1 MGNGKQDLITVID
14 VGSAKT
20 TVVVAE
26 VAEGGLRY
34 RGHGLA
40 ESRGTRK
47 GAIVDLD
54 KAAASIHHAMD
65 RAELVSGTSIDSA
78 VVTIGGSLIRGVN
91 SRGGI
96 NLGNRPREIG
106 REDVKQCVDRARSIA
121 FPVDREVLHILPQ
134 EYLVD
139 EQGAIRDPL
148 GMTGAKLEVSVHIVT
163 AAASSTQS
171 VITAANKAGVQV
183 DDTVFEGLAAAEST
197 LRPGEREVGVC
208 LLDIGAGSTELIAL
222 FEGSVAH
229 TGVVPIGGDHFTNDI
244 AVGLRTPLTEAEK
257 IKKTFGHAVVT
268 DLPEANEIEVPSLGD
283 KPSRLVP
290 QRLLAEIVE
299 PRAREL
305 FEFVR
310 DSLRQGGVLEALG
323 AGVVM
328 TGGGSRLPGL
338 SSICDSVLRCPAR
351 TAGPGAIS
359 KLPASLA
366 EPEYADAI
374 GALMYTHRVRLARTR
389 PGENGFAGKIRA
401 MLKSASMF

>member
-1 MGNGKQDLITVID
+1 MANGKQDLITIID

-20 TVVVAE
+20 TAIVAE
-26 VAEGGLRY
+26 ATENGLKY

-54 KAAASIHHAMD
+54 KATASIHHAVD
-65 RAELVSGTSIDSA
+65 RAELVAGTPVGRA
-78 VVTIGGSLIRGVN
+78 VVTVGGPLVRGVN

-96 NLGNRPREIG
+96 NLGARARDIS
-106 REDVKQCVDRARSIA
+106 REDVKQCVDRARSVA
-121 FPVDREVLHILPQ
+121 FPNDREVVHILPQ

-148 GMTGAKLEVSVHIVT
+148 GMTGSKLEVSVHIVT
-163 AAASSTQS
+163 ASASATQS
-171 VITAANKAGVQV
+171 VVTAVNKAGVQV
-183 DDTVFEGLAAAEST
+183 DDTIFEALAAAESA
-197 LRPGEREVGVC
+197 LMPSERELGVC
-208 LLDIGAGSTELIAL
+208 LLDIGAGSTELVVF

-244 AVGLRTPLTEAEK
+244 AVGLRTPLSEAEK

-268 DLPEANEIEVPSLGD
+268 DVPEANEIEVPQIGD

-290 QRLLAEIVE
+290 QRLLSEIIE

-310 DSLRQGGVLEALG
+310 DNLRQGGVLDALG

-328 TGGGSRLPGL
+328 TGGASRLPGL
-338 SSICDSVLRCPAR
+338 ASVCDSVLHSPSR
-351 TAGPGAIS
+351 TASPAAIS

-366 EPEYADAI
+366 EPEYSVAI

-389 PGENGFAGKIRA
+389 PGDNGFSSKLRA
-401 MLKSASMF
+401 LLKSASMF